1 MILYGRDM
9 SPFARRVAIWCS
21 LQGRQI
27 ERRQLLVAGPEWE
40 QVKAVN
46 PLGRVPALVLDDG
59 EVLVETTAIIDYL
72 EESAPEDRRLIP
84 ASGAARRTVLQD
96 IAYANSTGEKI
107 VALVYDKVRR
117 PEEFHYPAWIER
129 LESQIVAGL
138 RAMEGRVPVS
148 GWMSGTDAPGG
159 GDIATVVSAEMARL
173 VFPGIDPGPLPH
185 LDRLIA
191 DAEAIPC
198 FVETRPTV

>member
-21 LQGRQI
+21 LQGREI
-27 ERRQLLVAGPEWE
+27 ERRQIQVAGPEWE

-59 EVLVETTAIIDYL
+59 EVLVETWAIIDHL
-72 EESAPEDRRLIP
+72 EDSAPEDKRLIP
-84 ASGAARRTVLQD
+84 ETGAARRSMLQD
-96 IAYANSTGEKI
+96 IAYATATGEKV

-117 PEEFHYPAWIER
+117 PKELHYAAWIER

-138 RAMEGRVPVS
+138 RAMEARVPVE
-148 GWMSGTDAPGG
+148 GWMSGTDKPGG

-173 VFPGIDPGPLPH
+173 VFPGIDAGPLPH

-198 FVETRPTV
+198 FVETRPKV